1 MRITMILNQ
10 DGGTIRGMDAREFG
24 DMACARLAG
33 PENDCVVRLVSGKDL
48 VKALDAAAEDKDTGT
63 IVAGGG
69 DGTISAAATACFHS
83 GKTLGVIPL
92 GTMNLYARSLGL
104 PLDPQAAVEA
114 LATATARP
122 LDIATANG
130 RPFIHQFSVGLHA
143 RLVRERDKLD
153 TSTRARKI
161 ASTLNTLA
169 RVIMNPPRFGV
180 EIDTG
185 SGASRPT
192 VSMISVSNN
201 IFGDTPLSYAT
212 VLDGGVLGVYSSR
225 ALATATVAR
234 MTLLAALG
242 KLQDDPDVTTTSAQK
257 VTLRFPDRRAG
268 SRAAIDGEIVT
279 LDKEVECV
287 CHAGALTVLVPDTY
301 AGETEA

>member
-10 DGGTIRGMDAREFG
+10 DGGTIRGMEAREFG
-24 DMACARLAG
+24 DMACARLGG
-33 PENDCVVRLVSGKDL
+33 PQDDCKVRLVSGKDL
-48 VKALDAAAEDKDTGT
+48 VKALDEAADDPATGT

-69 DGTISAAATACFHS
+69 DGTISAAAAACFRS

-104 PLDPQAAVEA
+104 PLDPQSAVEA
-114 LATATARP
+114 LTTAIMRP

-143 RLVRERDKLD
+143 RLVRQRDHLD

-161 ASTLNTLA
+161 ASTINTLA

-192 VSMISVSNN
+192 VSVISVSNN
-201 IFGDTPLSYAT
+201 VFGDTPLSYAT
-212 VLDGGVLGVYSSR
+212 VLDGGVLGIYSSR
-225 ALATATVAR
+225 ALGSATVAR

-242 KLQDDPDVTTTSAQK
+242 KLQDDPDVTATSARK

-268 SRAAIDGEIVT
+268 SKAAIDGEIVT
-279 LDKEVECV
+279 LDTEVECV
-287 CHAGALTVLVPDTY
+287 CHAGGLRVLVPDTY
-301 AGETEA
+301 AGADET

>member
-48 VKALDAAAEDKDTGT
+48 VKTLDEAAKDKDTGT

-114 LATATARP
+114 LATAVERP

-153 TSTRARKI
+153 TSTRTRKI

-169 RVIMNPPRFGV
+169 RVIMKPPRFAV

-212 VLDGGVLGVYSSR
+212 ILDGGVLGVYSSR

-242 KLQDDPDVTTTSAQK
+242 KLQDDPDVTTTSAKK
-257 VTLRFPDRRAG
+257 VTLRFPDSRAG
-268 SRAAIDGEIVT
+268 SRAAIDGEIVS

-287 CHAGALTVLVPDTY
+287 CHAGALRVLVPDTY
-301 AGETEA
+301 AGASEA